1 MRMQRHWRAF
11 LPLIIAGIAVI
22 SFSTAGIAAIM
33 GWRPA
38 STAGSGKSVA
48 LHHSA
53 EVADQAVALTA
64 HLFQRR
70 AKARANGN
78 CAECG
83 VIVSMGEINRHDN
96 DAGMGAAGEL
106 THVNRDRK
114 LLNTTIRH
122 EMIVRMTDGS
132 NRVIHSAGSAS
143 WRVGGRVI
151 VIAGTMPSQR

>member
-1 MRMQRHWRAF
+1 MRMQRHWRAS

-33 GWRPA
+33 GWRPV
-38 STAGSGKSVA
+38 STVGSGKPVVSHDSVA
-48 LHHSA
+48 
-53 EVADQAVALTA
+53 VADQAVALTA
-64 HLFQRR
+64 HLSQRR

-83 VIVSMGEINRHDN
+83 VIVSMDEINRHDN
-96 DAGMGAAGEL
+96 DAGNGVAGES
-106 THVNRDRK
+106 TNVNRDRK
-114 LLNTTIRH
+114 LVNKATRH

-132 NRVIHSAGSAS
+132 NRVINSTSPAS

-151 VIAGTMPSQR
+151 VIPGTMLSHR